1 MELTFLSCWPR
12 CWVPSS
18 PWIIRM
24 VKGKILNTSY
34 CRLMRRQLDCNLT
47 WDCVDGTGVHGLGHS

>member
-12 CWVPSS
+12 CWVPFS

-24 VKGKILNTSY
+24 VKGKILNTCY

-47 WDCVDGTGVHGLGHS
+47 